1 MSQPITRKTLARQCG
16 GDMTAERLRKNER
29 AWALHQCR
37 TRTGNRSVLYDRE
50 KALRALRTRGL
61 A

>member
-1 MSQPITRKTLARQCG
+1 MSQPITRKTLAQKCG

-29 AWALHQCR
+29 NWSLRECR
-37 TRTGNRSVLYDRE
+37 ARTGTRTVLYDQQ
-50 KALRALRTRGL
+50 KALACLRLRGL

>member
-1 MSQPITRKTLARQCG
+1 MSQPISRKTLARKCG

-29 AWALHQCR
+29 AWNLRECR
-37 TRTGNRSVLYDRE
+37 ARTGNRSVLYDE
-50 KALRALRTRGL
+50 GKAIARLRSRGL